1 MLTGPYAL
9 RTSLDPTCVACK
21 QNATIPPVFHES
33 IAILLRNAPIVKMPR
48 EALEADFVEMLN
60 ERAKNINSA
69 MAGHFGPW
77 IRDLFMD
84 GNNRA

>member
-1 MLTGPYAL
+1 
-9 RTSLDPTCVACK
+9 
-21 QNATIPPVFHES
+21 
-33 IAILLRNAPIVKMPR
+33 MPR

-84 GNNRA
+84 GDNSALRFLRY